1 MNNPVSS
8 RTLVLEGLPASGKT
22 SLARL
27 LETKGFSVVNESLG
41 KIDYAR
47 ARMDQKQI
55 FMETVDKYLS
65 ARQGSSTVIDR
76 GYPSLLAWDYC
87 AERLWGRNDYTEKN
101 EWISQSLASG
111 QIYEPTCYIYIRI
124 TPEQSLKRRPRAK
137 SDFDVWSD
145 SEGLRHCYDF
155 YENFFSLDPIQKR
168 TLVMDGFMSTEE
180 ILEKLSLETL

>member
-27 LETKGFSVVNESLG
+27 LESKGFSVVNESLG

-55 FMETVDKYLS
+55 FMETVDKYLNAKRVS
-65 ARQGSSTVIDR
+65 PAVIDR

-87 AERLWGRNDYTEKN
+87 AERLWGRNDYKEKN
-101 EWISQSLASG
+101 EWINQSLANG
-111 QIYEPTCYIYIRI
+111 QIYEPTCYIYMRI
-124 TPEQSLKRRPRAK
+124 TPEQSLERRPRVK
-137 SDFDVWSD
+137 SDLDIWSD
-145 SEGLRHCYDF
+145 SEGLRHCSDF
-155 YENFFSLDPIQKR
+155 YENFFSEDHMQKR
-168 TLVMDGFMSTEE
+168 TLVIDGSIPTEE
-180 ILEKLSLETL
+180 IFQKLSKEAL